1 MTPAAIRCGIALALA
16 MAGAGAA
23 ATEDPTDAEI
33 GRRES
38 ELAALRQH
46 IDAITRE
53 ERAARDERDTL
64 LQDLERAEER
74 IGELSR
80 QLRTHAQRAEVQ
92 RQRLGALEAQRAKAA
107 DRLAKERAVLARQL
121 RAAYLHGREGRLQLW
136 LKQQD
141 PAEAGRV
148 ATYFDYFYRARAA
161 QVAMVRDAA
170 DALETT
176 AAALQGEAA
185 ALAAEQAQA
194 ATERSE
200 LETLRDTRR
209 VAAAALATR
218 LKAHG
223 QTLEGLRRDE
233 TELQQLLESLR
244 EALVGIPA
252 DPPDSPPFT
261 ARRGQLPWPA
271 AGELTARFGE
281 ARAAGPAWDGVFIA
295 ARAGTEVHAIHRGRV
310 AFAEWLRGFGLLLIL
325 DHGDGYMS
333 LYGQNESLLKEL
345 GEWVEAG
352 EAVGVV
358 GSSGGRDDTGVYF
371 AIRQRGR
378 ALDPSGWCRKEQ
390 RNRAG

>member
-1 MTPAAIRCGIALALA
+1 MSWTGAPAA
-16 MAGAGAA
+16 
-23 ATEDPTDAEI
+23 EDPPDAEI

-38 ELAALRQH
+38 ELAGLRQR
-46 IDAITRE
+46 IDAITLE
-53 ERAARDERDTL
+53 ERATRDERDTL
-64 LQDLERAEER
+64 LQDLERTEER
-74 IGELSR
+74 IGELAR
-80 QLRTHAQRAEVQ
+80 QLRTHAQRAEAQ
-92 RQRLGALEAQRAKAA
+92 RQRLVALEGQRTRAA
-107 DRLAKERAVLARQL
+107 DRLATERAVLARQL
-121 RAAYLHGREGRLQLW
+121 RGAYLHGRDGRLQLW

-141 PAEAGRV
+141 PAEAGRA
-148 ATYFDYFYRARAA
+148 ATYFDFFYRARAA
-161 QVAMVRDAA
+161 QVAAVRDAA
-170 DALETT
+170 AALDAN
-176 AAALQGEAA
+176 AAALEAEAA
-185 ALAAEQAQA
+185 ALAAVQAQA
-194 ATERSE
+194 ATEQNE
-200 LETLRDTRR
+200 LEALRDARR
-209 VAAAALATR
+209 AAAAALATR

-223 QTLEGLRRDE
+223 QTLDGLRRDE
-233 TELQQLLESLR
+233 AQLQRLLESLR
-244 EALVGIPA
+244 EALVSIPA

-271 AGELTARFGE
+271 AGELAARFGE
-281 ARAAGPAWDGVFIA
+281 PRTSGPAWDGVFIA
-295 ARAGTEVHAIHRGRV
+295 APAGTEVHAIHRGRV